1 MRRNALPLAAAITA
15 AVVTVPLVALSG
27 AGAAAAG
34 TAAVRMDRPG
44 CLTMTRTGSNSGRL
58 TVIGAHQATMLSV
71 TKLRSGSRT
80 LAVVRRKPSC
90 TAKVAAGH
98 RYQLTLR
105 YESSRAAA
113 LITYYRDSVGHW
125 HQLARATTL
134 PRRAHWSSVAVQAP
148 SLPVQ
153 ATSLSFG
160 VALAGTGSVT
170 VESMMLRDVP
180 RTTAHPKATPTSSAS
195 ATTAPVTT
203 APATTA
209 PSPSATAPSGRVV
222 QVSTAAQLTSAL
234 AGATP
239 GDTITLADGTYH
251 GNFTA
256 KVPATAANPIRLT
269 GSRSAILDGG
279 NVSTGY
285 ALHLDGADYW
295 QVDGFSVGD
304 AQKAIVLDAT
314 SHATLSNLNIHH
326 TGDELVLLRNYS
338 RNDVVTGNEIY
349 DSGLVT
355 PGYGEGVYVGLAI
368 SNWSSAGQSRTGGQP
383 DTSDGVTISGNDIH
397 DTTAE
402 NVDIK
407 EGTSGGTISGNTFN
421 AHGLSGANYAD
432 SWVDIAGNG
441 YTVSGNTGT
450 NPGGALLDGYQTHVQ
465 ASGWGRLNVFS
476 ANISAVNASGYGF
489 DIQTSGTGNVVRT
502 DNTVTGAGKGVSNIP
517 LS

>member
-1 MRRNALPLAAAITA
+1 M
-15 AVVTVPLVALSG
+15 
-27 AGAAAAG
+27 
-34 TAAVRMDRPG
+34 
-44 CLTMTRTGSNSGRL
+44 
-58 TVIGAHQATMLSV
+58 
-71 TKLRSGSRT
+71 
-80 LAVVRRKPSC
+80 
-90 TAKVAAGH
+90 
-98 RYQLTLR
+98 
-105 YESSRAAA
+105 
-113 LITYYRDSVGHW
+113 
-125 HQLARATTL
+125 
-134 PRRAHWSSVAVQAP
+134 
-148 SLPVQ
+148 
-153 ATSLSFG
+153 
-160 VALAGTGSVT
+160 
-170 VESMMLRDVP
+170 
-180 RTTAHPKATPTSSAS
+180 
-195 ATTAPVTT
+195 
-203 APATTA
+203 
-209 PSPSATAPSGRVV
+209 
-222 QVSTAAQLTSAL
+222 STAAQLTSAL

-256 KVPATAANPIRLT
+256 KVPATEANPIRLT

-338 RNDVVTGNEIY
+338 RNDLVTGNEIY

-402 NVDIK
+402 NIDIK

-476 ANISAVNASGYGF
+476 ANTSAVNASGYGF
-489 DIQTSGTGNVVRT
+489 DIQNEHCDCAASSYPRDRTLNSRQPAHAAPCAGSIRSGTTGMTTAVLRRRQRT
-502 DNTVTGAGKGVSNIP
+502 MPIPAVTWSKSAAEIQARSWATVTRGVRHGANGAVDSVVQAAP
-517 LS
+517 RP